1 MTFRAAG
8 EKAVNYTNGIEYRG
22 GDFESSKSIWDGF
35 WRFIMMTLFR
45 KGNQTNNDSL
55 KCHVFSL
62 SIRIYY

>member
-35 WRFIMMTLFR
+35 RRFIIE
-45 KGNQTNNDSL
+45 KAIKQTMI
-55 KCHVFSL
+55 H
-62 SIRIYY
+62 